1 MIKGLDLGSQEF
13 IPVLFGSDRN
23 VYGMAVGFYLEYHIK
38 SIAVCKAGYGET
50 RYSQLLE
57 IYQNSEIEKKEVFFG
72 TLEGIRKKYSK
83 AKLILIACSDVYA
96 RLIVENKPQLEKDF
110 IVPYI
115 SEEMMNKLIIKE
127 NFYKT
132 CEEHGLDYPRTFICT
147 REIYNDIKLPFDF
160 PIIVKPSDSV
170 SYWKS
175 SFEGKKK
182 IFVVYKEE
190 EFRDIL
196 RRVYGSEYQGD
207 LIIQEYI
214 EGDDSALRVLNAYVD
229 HDHKVTFMAL
239 GQIVLEDKAPA
250 SYGDYDAIVPAFDQK
265 LFDTMKAFLE
275 SIDYVGYANFDLKYN
290 AKTGGYKLF
299 EINIRQGRSHSFV
312 TLGGL
317 NLPKYLVEDV
327 IYHRSGPTEYLRAD
341 YLWAIVPKRI
351 VLHYTK
357 NAELKERCRQYY
369 KEGKVKNIL
378 YFKEDL
384 TFKRRLVLA
393 RKISDKKYY
402 LYYK

>member
-1 MIKGLDLGSQEF
+1 MKISGLDLTTQEF

-72 TLEGIRKKYSK
+72 TLAKIREKYSK

-96 RLIVENKPQLEKDF
+96 RLIVENKPQLMKDF

-132 CEEHGLDYPRTFICT
+132 CEEHGLDYPKTFICT
-147 REIYNDIKLPFDF
+147 KEIYKDIKLPFDF

-196 RRVYGSEYQGD
+196 SRVYGSTYEGD

-229 HDHKVTFMAL
+229 HNHKVTFMAL

-327 IYHRSGPTEYLRAD
+327 IYHRSGPTEYLKAD

-351 VLHYTK
+351 VLRYTK

-369 KEGKVKNIL
+369 KEGKVK
-378 YFKEDL
+378 
-384 TFKRRLVLA
+384 RRLVLA
-393 RKISDKKYY
+393 RKISDKKYF